1 MALFHLKKSSCDV
14 SSCIHLL
21 TQHHTSMSHAVSP
34 DILPSSRSLTVFASL
49 SASSWSCFS
58 SSLDFFAISLSSA
71 LAPLPISS
79 SDGSLSS
86 SSRKE
91 ILPASPVLCRQ
102 RNGCR
107 LPCTFD
113 HVVGEGRASLESS
126 IRCDWPSSG
135 RLSGYGG
142 DWGGLS
148 CFLPWVLYPL

>member
-1 MALFHLKKSSCDV
+1 MIL
-14 SSCIHLL
+14 IHPKNGLL
-21 TQHHTSMSHAVSP
+21 IFLYEDSNPAAHIYTSHKACP
-34 DILPSSRSLTVFASL
+34 EILPNSRSFTVFASL

-113 HVVGEGRASLESS
+113 DVVEEGRVSLDSS
-126 IRCDWPSSG
+126 IRCE
-135 RLSGYGG
+135 
-142 DWGGLS
+142 
-148 CFLPWVLYPL
+148 